1 MGWSQ
6 YLIYALMGLIGLGV
20 LWFLGRLGLRKL
32 WRASLL
38 RQFGDAQ
45 MVDVIMEGTIAR
57 GMTREMVE
65 ASLGKP
71 ADVDEVVL
79 KTKAKLEM
87 KYNPKGRNRFGTRVR
102 LEDGHVIG
110 WEIK

>member
-1 MGWSQ
+1 MLTNW
-6 YLIYALMGLIGLGV
+6 LIFAGLGLV
-20 LWFLGRLGLRKL
+20 ALGLLWVLGRWALRRL
-32 WRASLL
+32 WRASLM
-38 RQFGDAQ
+38 RQFGDEA

-65 ASLGKP
+65 AALGTP

-87 KYNPKGRNRFGTRVR
+87 KYDPKGRNRFGTRVR
-102 LEDGHVIG
+102 LEDGYVVG